1 METTVSDLW
10 MPGAERFSIGNTA
23 PTDGGPAKAVAHITW
38 DRNASKAKP
47 QDLMPYANLRSYF
60 GDNVSGRAVA
70 PHLLWDPFTGRVV
83 QFFPANSR
91 SLSLSDR
98 VGGTRTNRAGS
109 VVIQV
114 EALFFP
120 WCRVGGKT
128 YESLVDTPCKGWDE
142 LHSWVASWGVADC
155 WPMGKPNGF
164 VSKRDERI
172 WRIRSGWYAHS
183 QVPENDHT
191 DPGTWA
197 DFTVNTVKP
206 ALEPFPGTSFFM
218 SGSKPALGKSSSIF
232 TAMGQRL
239 VAEGCGL
246 YKEGPGP
253 ELGQADIDSYEKFQR
268 KLGYTGP
275 DAKWPP
281 GPASW
286 AALEVPNV

>member
-1 METTVSDLW
+1 MSDLW

-47 QDLMPYANLRSYF
+47 QDLVPYANLRSYF

-70 PHLLWDPFTGRVV
+70 PHLLWDPFTGKVV

-91 SLSLSDR
+91 SLSLSNR
-98 VGGTRTNRAGS
+98 AGGTRTNRAGS
-109 VVIQV
+109 VVLQV

-120 WCRVGGKT
+120 WCRVGGRT
-128 YESLVDTPCKGWDE
+128 YEKLTDTPLKGWDE
-142 LHSWVASWGVADC
+142 LHAWVSSWGVADS

-172 WRIRSGWYAHS
+172 WRIRSGWYGHS

-232 TAMGQRL
+232 TAMGKRL
-239 VAEGCGL
+239 VTEGCGL

-253 ELGQADIDSYEKFQR
+253 KLGQADIDSYEKFQR
-268 KLGYTGP
+268 KLGFTGSA
-275 DAKWPP
+275 AKWPP
-281 GPASW
+281 GKTTW
-286 AALEVPNV
+286 TALKVPRS